1 MAKPPPT
8 FATRWG
14 TPASRSRSTPTAIC
28 FRAEA
33 RKRATATRRRW
44 RRRGRNPK
52 RMFAKRSQLR
62 VKRREVAMQPIEKVW
77 LRGKDLNLRPLGYEP
92 NELPDCSTPH
102 PYNTV
107 SNGLGQTA
115 QTCGNV
121 CTCSKPR
128 IHEDQS
134 QHRWARWPVQLS
146 YSYRK
151 ARIGSTL

>member
-92 NELPDCSTPH
+92 NELPDCSTPQH
-102 PYNTV
+102 HGSAPPPFGQSSRVQCQGKVEMSPRWQSRNV
-107 SNGLGQTA
+107 PFCPGLSG
-115 QTCGNV
+115 V
-121 CTCSKPR
+121 
-128 IHEDQS
+128 H
-134 QHRWARWPVQLS
+134 V
-146 YSYRK
+146 
-151 ARIGSTL
+151 